1 MIKQTQKPKM
11 QAAKKIFKLNS
22 KNNLCKFI
30 GKCNYDGAANT
41 QKGIAY
47 PAIKAI
53 TLSSKRHFLSKIWR
67 TFSKTLR

>member
-1 MIKQTQKPKM
+1 M

-47 PAIKAI
+47 PAIH
-53 TLSSKRHFLSKIWR
+53 SKTKWVTKNTIKSFKQLSKA
-67 TFSKTLR
+67 KD

>member
-1 MIKQTQKPKM
+1 M

-41 QKGIAY
+41 RKNQC
-47 PAIKAI
+47 
-53 TLSSKRHFLSKIWR
+53 LSSNSQYIMAKLL
-67 TFSKTLR
+67 TYKTYAW